1 MGRCAGPRK
10 PRGRRESAPR
20 VQKKKKER
28 RRENMAEQRR
38 RVRRKGRRG
47 RERSGV
53 IGEEAR
59 PLAPSEEEG
68 RRGRAMRSPGFAP
81 CKFSCTRAVLPCM
94 HAERAAPTLDRLE
107 AFFRIVGLGGAVCSV

>member
-1 MGRCAGPRK
+1 MRGAPKTSGEKGECASRAEEEEGAEA
-10 PRGRRESAPR
+10 REYGGA
-20 VQKKKKER
+20 KKKSKTKRKER
-28 RRENMAEQRR
+28 M
-38 RVRRKGRRG
+38 

-94 HAERAAPTLDRLE
+94 HAERAAPALDRLE